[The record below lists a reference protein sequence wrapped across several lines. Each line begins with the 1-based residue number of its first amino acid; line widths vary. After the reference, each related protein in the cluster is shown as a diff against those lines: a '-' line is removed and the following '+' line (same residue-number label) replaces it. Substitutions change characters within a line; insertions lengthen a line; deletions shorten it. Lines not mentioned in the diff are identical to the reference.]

1 MLHVTHGLPRKICR
15 YMSIMIEHAMA
26 PRKRMRN
33 KQIDCSLPVHRD
45 SHSVSH
51 ERELYLTT
59 HAALRSMY
67 SCVLS
72 KAPPPGALGVTLNVT
87 TCTQGPTSS
96 RCLSRE
102 KSVAVLRS
110 HATDSQRS
118 YHTRLDAPQRECSS
132 PRPSAGS
139 VPASDGYLYLTRS
152 RGCHRPLAI

>member
-1 MLHVTHGLPRKICR
+1 MLHVTHGLPRKMCR

-102 KSVAVLRS
+102 KSVAVLRLMRQI
-110 HATDSQRS
+110 HRGATTPDSTLRN
-118 YHTRLDAPQRECSS
+118 
-132 PRPSAGS
+132 GN
-139 VPASDGYLYLTRS
+139 V
-152 RGCHRPLAI
+152 RPLDLPQGRYQHRTVTFI